1 MCRKKRKTLCVKK
14 NITKIQAEKERFF
27 DSESSLGELFSKTD
41 DLVRESLSPAAGPL
55 PSTRKETPLTEQ
67 IILLKQVLVLK
78 EEQLSHYKRKLLH
91 GKVPV
96 PKTKKLLQHVLMP
109 QGKNPVYLLVIWK
122 GMWVDQFLRVC
133 IMEISYFLQNLI
145 HLVWTDKLH
154 HFAVLI
160 RLFILESYWRKL
172 QIA

>member
-78 EEQLSHYKRKLLH
+78 EDQLSHYKRKLLH

-109 QGKNPVYLLVIWK
+109 QGKNPVYLLVI
-122 GMWVDQFLRVC
+122 
-133 IMEISYFLQNLI
+133 
-145 HLVWTDKLH
+145 
-154 HFAVLI
+154 
-160 RLFILESYWRKL
+160 
-172 QIA
+172 

>member
-1 MCRKKRKTLCVKK
+1 MFWFMSFLYLLKLTLCSLRKTLCVEKKEKTLCVKK

-109 QGKNPVYLLVIWK
+109 QGKNPVYLLVI
-122 GMWVDQFLRVC
+122 
-133 IMEISYFLQNLI
+133 
-145 HLVWTDKLH
+145 
-154 HFAVLI
+154 
-160 RLFILESYWRKL
+160 
-172 QIA
+172 